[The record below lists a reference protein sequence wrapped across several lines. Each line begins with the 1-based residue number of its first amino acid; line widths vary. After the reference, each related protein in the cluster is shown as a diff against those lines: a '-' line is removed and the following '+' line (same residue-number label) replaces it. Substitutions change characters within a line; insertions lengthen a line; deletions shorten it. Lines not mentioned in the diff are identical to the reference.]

1 MEPEDPGAVPDANP
15 PTARSAPDASQPEEA
30 PAEPIVAGA
39 PPPQPRVERTGT
51 GVMPAVVIGIVL
63 AAAVIAF
70 IAQNT
75 KRVDLKWLWIDFR
88 TTPGVL
94 ALIALFLG
102 VVAAV
107 VIGAAIRRNRRTRL
121 NEREELERLRA
132 QQAST

>member
-1 MEPEDPGAVPDANP
+1 MEPEDPGARPETSP
-15 PTARSAPDASQPEEA
+15 PTAPTAPDTAPPAEA
-30 PAEPIVAGA
+30 PAEPVVAGA

-51 GVMPAVVIGIVL
+51 GVMPAVVAGIVL

-94 ALIALFLG
+94 ALIALFVG

-107 VIGAAIRRNRRTRL
+107 LIGAAIRRNRRTRL
-121 NEREELERLRA
+121 NEREELARLRA
-132 QQAST
+132 GHAST

>member
-1 MEPEDPGAVPDANP
+1 
-15 PTARSAPDASQPEEA
+15 
-30 PAEPIVAGA
+30 
-39 PPPQPRVERTGT
+39 
-51 GVMPAVVIGIVL
+51 MPAVVIGIVL

-121 NEREELERLRA
+121 NEREELARLRA
-132 QQAST
+132 RQAST

>member
-1 MEPEDPGAVPDANP
+1 MEPEDPDV
-15 PTARSAPDASQPEEA
+15 AREPVERVEPAAA

-121 NEREELERLRA
+121 NEREELARLRA
-132 QQAST
+132 RQAST

>member
-1 MEPEDPGAVPDANP
+1 VEPEDPDV
-15 PTARSAPDASQPEEA
+15 AREPVERVEPAEA
-30 PAEPIVAGA
+30 PAEPVVAGA

-121 NEREELERLRA
+121 NEREELARLRA
-132 QQAST
+132 RQAST